1 MKFASRR
8 LFFLTLIVALSLV
21 LAPCRLTASEV
32 TVRHT
37 EGVAHAFL
45 LVTTVKKKTVGVGDL
60 IQVTHGDQVTI
71 ELSLHLKDGSVHD
84 ETAVYSQHGV
94 FRLLSDHL
102 VQKGPTFPHPMD
114 VSVEMKTGTVTVHS
128 SDGGKEKVQT
138 EKLDLPADAA
148 NGLILNL
155 LKNLDPRAP
164 QTTVSMITATPKP
177 RIVKLV
183 ISSNG
188 QHPFSVGG
196 AERQA
201 AEFVIKVD
209 IGGVAGAVAPLVG
222 KQPPDTHVWV
232 YSGDA
237 PTIVR
242 FEGALFEG
250 GPIWRLEPANIV
262 WR

>member
-1 MKFASRR
+1 MKFASRQ
-8 LFFLTLIVALSLV
+8 LFFLTVIVVLSLI
-21 LAPCRLTASEV
+21 LAPCHIKAAEV
-32 TVRHT
+32 VVRHA
-37 EGVAHAFL
+37 EGVTHAFL
-45 LVTTVKKKTVGVGDL
+45 LVSTLKKKTVGVGDL
-60 IQVTHGDQVTI
+60 IQFTHGDQVTI
-71 ELSLHLKDGSVHD
+71 ELSLHFKDGSVHD
-84 ETAVYSQHGV
+84 ETAVYSQRGV

-114 VSVEMKTGTVTVHS
+114 VSVEMKTGKVTVHYT
-128 SDGGKEKVQT
+128 DDGKEKVQT

-148 NGLILNL
+148 NGLLLNL
-155 LKNLDPRAP
+155 LKNLDPGTS
-164 QTTVSMITATPKP
+164 QTTVSLIAATPKP
-177 RIVKLV
+177 RVVKLV

-201 AEFVIKVD
+201 AEFVIKID

-232 YSGDA
+232 YGGDA

-262 WR
+262 WH

>member
-1 MKFASRR
+1 MKFASRQ
-8 LFFLTLIVALSLV
+8 LFFLTVIVVLSLI
-21 LAPCRLTASEV
+21 LAPCHLKAAEV
-32 TVRHT
+32 AVHHA
-37 EGVAHAFL
+37 EGVTHAFL
-45 LVTTVKKKTVGVGDL
+45 LVSTLKKKTVGVGDL
-60 IQVTHGDQVTI
+60 IQFTHGDQVTI
-71 ELSLHLKDGSVHD
+71 ELSLHFKDGSVHD
-84 ETAVYSQHGV
+84 ETAVYSQRGV

-114 VSVEMKTGTVTVHS
+114 VSVEMKTGTVTVHYT
-128 SDGGKEKVQT
+128 DDGKEKVQT

-148 NGLILNL
+148 NGLLLNL
-155 LKNLDPRAP
+155 LKNLDPGAS
-164 QTTVSMITATPKP
+164 QTTVSMIAATPKP
-177 RIVKLV
+177 RVVKLV

-201 AEFVIKVD
+201 AEFVIKID

-232 YSGDA
+232 YGGDA

-262 WR
+262 WH